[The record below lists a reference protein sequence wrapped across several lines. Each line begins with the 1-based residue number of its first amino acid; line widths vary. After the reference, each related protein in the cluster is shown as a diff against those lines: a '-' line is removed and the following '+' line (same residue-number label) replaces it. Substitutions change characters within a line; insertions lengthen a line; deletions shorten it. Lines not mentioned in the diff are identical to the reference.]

1 MNKPIFL
8 TSKHHSAMGRPKRLY
23 PLGKYRLR
31 IRGAVDNNKPYL
43 VELEYTWNRQ
53 IVRKGMNI
61 FVKVG
66 DWNEKLNKGRGG
78 VKSSYGPEAN
88 RINGVLLNR
97 VDRID
102 GLLAE
107 YSQKFPNQITTQ
119 LINDF
124 LADKPVIREDKGKD
138 FVEFA
143 IERLNSDYSRNRIGR
158 SRYMNGKSGMNMFQE
173 FLRSTKRGTY
183 KPDSIYIGE
192 ISVELIDEYITW
204 RRDIKKNG
212 DATINHSLTPIL
224 KACAYATE
232 LRMIDVA
239 INTRIQDMRIAP
251 KVSLSIDEK
260 EFDGKS
266 LTQDEFLKLL
276 EFYKNDK
283 EPRRKEFIEMFLFAF
298 HACGLRI
305 VDVMTLQW
313 GHLDLE
319 KKELRKVM
327 VKTNKRH
334 VIPLSDSAIEI
345 LRKWKEK
352 RPDSKYVF
360 NLVKDDLDID
370 DEEELY
376 RARNSATK
384 CINQSLNVVGEKLEL
399 KFSLTMH
406 VARHTF
412 AVLALNKGLSM
423 TVVSRLL
430 GHASTDVTEK
440 VYAKFLP
447 ETLSAEMGRLRP
459 DLIIYKMPTA

>member
-1 MNKPIFL
+1 
-8 TSKHHSAMGRPKRLY
+8 MGRPKRLY

-31 IRGAVDNNKPYL
+31 IRGTVDNNKPYL

-97 VDRID
+97 VDKID

-107 YSQKFPNQITTQ
+107 YSQKYPGQITAQ

-183 KPDSIYIGE
+183 KPDSIYVGE
-192 ISVELIDEYITW
+192 ISVELVDEYITW
-204 RRDIKKNG
+204 RREIKKNS

-239 INTRIQDMRIAP
+239 INARIQDMRIAP
-251 KVSLSIDEK
+251 KVSLSIDEN

-276 EFYKNDK
+276 EFYKKDT

-298 HACGLRI
+298 HACGLRV

-313 GHLDLE
+313 GHLDFE

-360 NLVKDDLDID
+360 DLVKDDLDID

-384 CINQSLNVVGEKLEL
+384 CINQSFNVVGEKLEL

-406 VARHTF
+406 QAKHFKLSLSLKMSNLQDLVA
-412 AVLALNKGLSM
+412 
-423 TVVSRLL
+423 
-430 GHASTDVTEK
+430 
-440 VYAKFLP
+440 
-447 ETLSAEMGRLRP
+447 
-459 DLIIYKMPTA
+459 

>member
-1 MNKPIFL
+1 
-8 TSKHHSAMGRPKRLY
+8 MGRPKRLY

-97 VDRID
+97 VDKID

-107 YSQKFPNQITTQ
+107 YSQKYPGQITAQ

-183 KPDSIYIGE
+183 KPDSIYVGE
-192 ISVELIDEYITW
+192 ISVELVDEYITW
-204 RRDIKKNG
+204 RREIKKNS

-239 INTRIQDMRIAP
+239 INARIQDMRIAP
-251 KVSLSIDEK
+251 KVSLSIDEN

-276 EFYKNDK
+276 EFYKKDT

-298 HACGLRI
+298 HACGLRV

-313 GHLDLE
+313 GHLDFE

-360 NLVKDDLDID
+360 DLVKDDLDID

-412 AVLALNKGLSM
+412 YELNLPK
-423 TVVSRLL
+423 V
-430 GHASTDVTEK
+430 AS
-440 VYAKFLP
+440 
-447 ETLSAEMGRLRP
+447 
-459 DLIIYKMPTA
+459 

>member
-1 MNKPIFL
+1 
-8 TSKHHSAMGRPKRLY
+8 MGRPKRLY

>member
-8 TSKHHSAMGRPKRLY
+8 TSKHLSAMGRPKRLY

-61 FVKVG
+61 FIKVG

-251 KVSLSIDEK
+251 KISLSIDEK
-260 EFDGKS
+260 EFDDKS

-276 EFYKNDK
+276 EFYKNDN

-298 HACGLRI
+298 HACGLRV

>member
-1 MNKPIFL
+1 
-8 TSKHHSAMGRPKRLY
+8 MGRPKRLY

-399 KFSLTMH
+399 KFSLTMQ

>member
-1 MNKPIFL
+1 MHKPGFL
-8 TSKHHSAMGRPKRLY
+8 TSKTLSAMGRPKRLY

-97 VDRID
+97 VDKID

-107 YSQKFPNQITTQ
+107 YSQKYPGQITAQ

-138 FVEFA
+138 FVEFT

-183 KPDSIYIGE
+183 KPDSIYVGE
-192 ISVELIDEYITW
+192 ISVELVDEYITW
-204 RRDIKKNG
+204 RREIKKNS

-239 INTRIQDMRIAP
+239 INARIQDMRIAP
-251 KVSLSIDEK
+251 KVSLSIDEN

-276 EFYKNDK
+276 EFYKKDT

-298 HACGLRI
+298 HACGLRV

-313 GHLDLE
+313 GHLDFE

-360 NLVKDDLDID
+360 DLVKDDLDID

-447 ETLSAEMGRLRP
+447 ETLSAEMGRLSP
-459 DLIIYKMPTA
+459 DLVIFKMPTA